1 MLDVHPPHE
10 SIQSWK
16 AFFVHIAT
24 IVIGLL
30 IAVALEQTVEF
41 FHHRHQVAETRE
53 ALHEEMQKNIAMFH
67 ENVERHIM
75 TMAYLHNNLRIFEY
89 LRDHPGT
96 SQDRLPG
103 ILYWPLFTKPPQKA
117 AWTTAEHTEVLSYMP
132 RSEVRDT
139 TDVYVQLDYS
149 WDAYQPV
156 IASLTQCTAYFSQTP
171 DISTLPATSVVNE
184 IEMIKLAMAR
194 EALYGNTL
202 SALGHRPEFGPVATW
217 WQMLPYWT
225 MRDYYAWARQHP
237 ELSVPSKS
245 DIDGARAFAGL
256 PPETS
261 DTSFEDYTAPVPNS
275 DAVKR

>member
-103 ILYWPLFTKPPQKA
+103 ILYWPLFTTAPQKA
-117 AWTTAEHTEVLSYMP
+117 AWATAEHTDVLSYMP
-132 RSEVRDT
+132 RAEVRET
-139 TDVYVQLDYS
+139 TDRYAKLDYS
-149 WDAYQPV
+149 WETYQPV
-156 IASLTQCTAYFSQTP
+156 IASLTQCTSYFSQTP
-171 DISTLPATSVVNE
+171 DISTLPPASVLGE
-184 IEMIKLAMAR
+184 IEAIKLAITR
-194 EALYGNTL
+194 EALYGGRCCLIGACATTTHGPGSTRN
-202 SALGHRPEFGPVATW
+202 SAYRRNRISMQRAPLQGCRRTRVTVRFTSTP
-217 WQMLPYWT
+217 
-225 MRDYYAWARQHP
+225 HP
-237 ELSVPSKS
+237 NP
-245 DIDGARAFAGL
+245 
-256 PPETS
+256 
-261 DTSFEDYTAPVPNS
+261 TAASP
-275 DAVKR
+275 

>member
-1 MLDVHPPHE
+1 VFLRE
-10 SIQSWK
+10 IL
-16 AFFVHIAT
+16 FFLRPVSAIRGTTPRSTGVLVEKPWFFGHGVNSELTRRARQQFSN
-24 IVIGLL
+24 VLL
-30 IAVALEQTVEF
+30 FSKSNKNFSVNPMNPQEAVAPLATP
-41 FHHRHQVAETRE
+41 
-53 ALHEEMQKNIAMFH
+53 
-67 ENVERHIM
+67 
-75 TMAYLHNNLRIFEY
+75 

-96 SQDRLPG
+96 PQDKLPG

-156 IASLTQCTAYFSQTP
+156 IASLTQCTAYFSQAP

-202 SALGHRPEFGPVATW
+202 SALGHRPEFGPVPTW

-261 DTSFEDYTAPVPNS
+261 DSSFEDYTAPVPNS